1 MKRSDPFFST
11 MRRSKSCIRR
21 IACSR
26 SIVCVSYL
34 TARPARR
41 PIVGVRASRT
51 PLIVARSAS
60 YRVLVL
66 GLVLSLFAADDAL
79 LHHFLQALIEGL
91 HTLALARLN
100 RRIHL
105 RDFAFADQ
113 VSDSGRAD
121 HDFVRR
127 NTAAAD
133 PFHQRL
139 RNHGPQALGHPGP
152 SPFLFLVR

>member
-60 YRVLVL
+60 NRVLVL
-66 GLVLSLFAADDAL
+66 RLVLGLFATDDAL
-79 LHHFLQALIEGL
+79 LHQFLQALIESL
-91 HTLALARLN
+91 HAHTLARLN
-100 RRIHL
+100 RRVHL
-105 RDFAFADQ
+105 RDFAFPDQ
-113 VSDSGRAD
+113 VADRGGAD
-121 HDFVRR
+121 H
-127 NTAAAD
+127 
-133 PFHQRL
+133 
-139 RNHGPQALGHPGP
+139 
-152 SPFLFLVR
+152 